1 MEQLKKSALKITTVL
16 LVLIMTGC
24 AAHKVRSQYES
35 GGQQKAYAIGSDGAA
50 GAAWNQPTLERS
62 LENALYSCESSTK
75 NKGSCEITHANGV
88 PYNEVIL
95 MPDGS
100 RVGLEQA
107 KRIKEEAFNNGR
119 ITFPD
124 YKTKHSLTLHIDDPD
139 YIRYQYKGRALIN
152 RFHAWYDPLSWEQ
165 QINAVTKSHIFSKTV
180 VKHENIIDSNY
191 KSEGRVGGDRT
202 DFSLYFS
209 HDKNSW
215 ALRKNDSGEI
225 IMAPTHPTLGYTSVP
240 DSLTYWLE
248 NIAVAHQRLTKI
260 DANKNRVERKKLPEN
275 KQKETT
281 PKAAKVIR
289 DDEVFSAASGTG
301 FIVTDKG
308 HIITNNHVVKGCDNV
323 KAHQNGKD
331 YPATVIATDS
341 VNDLA
346 LLKTTLTT
354 KDVFSL
360 SSKNAF
366 LMQDIFVAGYPFG
379 KLISSSVKIT
389 KGIVSALTGI
399 GNNYSNMQI
408 DAAIQ
413 PGNSGGPIINEKGNV
428 IGVAV
433 AKLSLAKAVKD
444 WGVVPEGTNFG
455 IKSSVVRNFMES
467 NNINPMRP
475 RTSSI
480 TKQQLAQ
487 KVTNSTL
494 YLSCWMT
501 YAKIKQMKSEK
512 VMFTNFE

>member
-1 MEQLKKSALKITTVL
+1 
-16 LVLIMTGC
+16 
-24 AAHKVRSQYES
+24 
-35 GGQQKAYAIGSDGAA
+35 
-50 GAAWNQPTLERS
+50 
-62 LENALYSCESSTK
+62 
-75 NKGSCEITHANGV
+75 
-88 PYNEVIL
+88 

-100 RVGLEQA
+100 EVSFEQA
-107 KRIKEEAFNNGR
+107 KRIKEDAFNNGN

-124 YKTKHSLTLHIDDPD
+124 YKTKHSLTFHIDAPD
-139 YIRYQYKGRALIN
+139 YWRYQYKGLGIVN
-152 RFHAWYDPLSWEQ
+152 RFNAWLLS
-165 QINAVTKSHIFSKTV
+165 KSYENLIETVNKSLIFSKIIL
-180 VKHENIIDSNY
+180 KHKIHDAADY
-191 KSEGRVGGDRT
+191 KSEERVSGDRT
-202 DFSLYFS
+202 DFSLYYSFRR
-209 HDKNSW
+209 NSW
-215 ALRKNDSGEI
+215 ALRKNNDGRILMVPMDQILGNTSI
-225 IMAPTHPTLGYTSVP
+225 PATITL
-240 DSLTYWLE
+240 WLE
-248 NIAVAHQRLTKI
+248 SITVAHQQLTTN
-260 DANKNRVERKKLPEN
+260 DANKNRVVRKKLPKN

-289 DDEVFSAASGTG
+289 DDKVFSAASGTG

-308 HIITNNHVVKGCDNV
+308 HIITNHHVIKGCENV
-323 KAHQNGKD
+323 KAHQKGKD

-354 KDVFSL
+354 KDFFSL

-379 KLISSSVKIT
+379 NFISSSVKIT

-413 PGNSGGPIINEKGNV
+413 PGNSGGPVINEKGNV

-433 AKLSLAKAVKD
+433 AKLSLAKAVKY
-444 WGVVPEGTNFG
+444 WGVVPEGTSFG

-467 NNINPMRP
+467 NNVNPMPP
-475 RTSSI
+475 RASSI

-512 VMFTNFE
+512 VMFTDFE